1 LYTGV
6 LYAVGTSFSA
16 IADKSALGIS
26 ESFQPVT
33 VVTM

>member
-1 LYTGV
+1 MFCSHMKET
-6 LYAVGTSFSA
+6 TE
-16 IADKSALGIS
+16 DKSALGIS